1 MGPNGPVIT
10 FHYYKRMLELE
21 MQSPKPPNPQEAKS
35 KTIYLNPKPQ
45 TLHGSF
51 IGALWGSTPRYPT
64 GLAAKADVKLG
75 GRAGDVKASG
85 VYGLRFRVGV

>member
-1 MGPNGPVIT
+1 MGPNGLVGTI
-10 FHYYKRMLELE
+10 HYYKQMLELQ
-21 MQSPKPPNPQEAKS
+21 MQSSPPLNPQEAKS

-51 IGALWGSTPRYPT
+51 IGALWGSMPRYPT

-75 GRAGDVKASG
+75 GRGGDVKASG
-85 VYGLRFRVGV
+85 V